1 MRRGRLEGRP
11 RRDSVRRFALGARA
25 ADPQEAEAGG
35 GEPER

>member
-1 MRRGRLEGRP
+1 
-11 RRDSVRRFALGARA
+11 VRRFALGARA